1 MKKTAAIIT
10 ALVLLATNVYAK
22 DVWFIITPNVDNSG
36 KLIKKADYEKVRKVE
51 TKFKIVEIIEEIIS

>member
-1 MKKTAAIIT
+1 LKKTAAIIT